1 MAVMTTRRAIL
12 SGHRGIAALMGLE
25 AASLAVASALH
36 LSGLVHGHGHGFS
49 STGAGVAEAVIGVVL
64 LWGAVSLGRRGTAGR
79 PAALGATLFA
89 IAGFIYG
96 LTVTTRGGDL
106 PDITYHATVLLM
118 LIVTLLL
125 ILRSKP
131 TAPGPGGSRR
141 ARPGAAG
148 AQLRS

>member
-1 MAVMTTRRAIL
+1 MAVMTTQPAML
-12 SGHRGIAALMGLE
+12 SGGRGIAALMGLE

-49 STGAGVAEAVIGVVL
+49 STGAGAAEAVIGVVL
-64 LWGAVSLGRRGTAGR
+64 LWGAVSLARTGAAGR
-79 PAALGATLFA
+79 PAALGATVFA

-106 PDITYHATVLLM
+106 PDITYHATVLPL
-118 LIVTLLL
+118 LIVTLVL

-131 TAPGPGGSRR
+131 TAPRPGGSRR
-141 ARPGAAG
+141 TRPGAANT
-148 AQLRS
+148 QLRS